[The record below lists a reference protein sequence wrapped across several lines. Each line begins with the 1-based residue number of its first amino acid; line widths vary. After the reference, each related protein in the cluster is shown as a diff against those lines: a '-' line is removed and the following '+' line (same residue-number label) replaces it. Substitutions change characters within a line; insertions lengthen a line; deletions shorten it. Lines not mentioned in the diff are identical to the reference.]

1 MSRFLI
7 FSLLFFISQNV
18 FAGRGLEFAIHQPY
32 ISTRAIGMGNAFAAV
47 VDDGSALFYNPA
59 ALAFRTNGELNMFIR
74 AEADVKTQSLLNDIN
89 SANSKSTESEKID
102 AMTTA
107 ITDRYGQTYH
117 YRLPTIGLKWVR
129 PKWGIAFIPADL
141 STDIGIHQ
149 QIGPMLNVNAYLD
162 STLAFGYARKYKL
175 GGDFGIGMTIKAI
188 HRVYVGQS
196 ISAPQLVTNDQIFN
210 KSMADEGFTVDGDV
224 GTLWVPKYLDNKY
237 VKPSFAFV
245 IRNIADYGFKTNF
258 HIIDKNTGEPPKLQ
272 RRFDLGTKL
281 ALPKFWVF
289 DTKFAADLRDMGHDN
304 WSLRKGYHLGF
315 ESYWTMFNWWKGHWS
330 AGLNQGYWCLGF
342 GAKLAW
348 FQLQLA
354 SYGEEMG
361 TNDYKKENRRYV
373 AELAL
378 DF

>member
-1 MSRFLI
+1 MQRILV
-7 FSLLFFISQNV
+7 FSFLFFFSQNS
-18 FAGRGLEFAIHQPY
+18 FGRGLEFAIQQPY
-32 ISTRAIGMGNAFAAV
+32 ISTRAMGMGNAFTAV

-74 AEADVKTQSLLNDIN
+74 AEADAKTQNLLSDIN
-89 SANSKSTESEKID
+89 NATSKSTESEKID
-102 AMTTA
+102 AMTEA
-107 ITDRYGQTYH
+107 ITKRYGETYH
-117 YRLPTIGLKWVR
+117 YRVPTIGAKWVR
-129 PKWGIAFIPADL
+129 PRWGIAFIPADL
-141 STDIGIHQ
+141 STDVGIHQ

-175 GGDFGIGMTIKAI
+175 AGEFGVGMTIKAI

-196 ISAPQLVTNDQIFN
+196 ISAPQLVTNDEIFN

-224 GTLWVPKYLDNKY
+224 GTMWTPSYLDNKWF
-237 VKPSFAFV
+237 KPTFAFV

-258 HIIDKNTGEPPKLQ
+258 HLIDKNTGEPPKLQ
-272 RRFDLGTKL
+272 RRFDLGSKWSI
-281 ALPKFWVF
+281 PKWWVF
-289 DTKFAADLRDMGHDN
+289 DTKFAFDIRDMGHDN
-304 WSLRKGYHLGF
+304 WSFGKGTHAGF

-342 GAKLAW
+342 GAKLGW
-348 FQLQLA
+348 FQLQIA

-361 TNDYKKENRRYV
+361 TSEFKKENRRY
-373 AELAL
+373 ALELAL